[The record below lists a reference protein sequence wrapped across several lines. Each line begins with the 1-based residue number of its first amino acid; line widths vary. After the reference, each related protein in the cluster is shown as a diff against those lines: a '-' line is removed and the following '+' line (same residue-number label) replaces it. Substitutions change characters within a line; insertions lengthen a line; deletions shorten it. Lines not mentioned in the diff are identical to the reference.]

1 MKKEEDSANQPDH
14 EPIRRRGEDNGGKDR
29 NNNYHIHQKS
39 RRNKQDKMCP
49 KKIIKKVNNKLATIL
64 PITVEQQLG
73 FTYEI
78 SEELEMCFSQ
88 LIDIN

>member
-39 RRNKQDKMCP
+39 RRNKQDKMSQ
-49 KKIIKKVNNKLATIL
+49 KKNN
-64 PITVEQQLG
+64 
-73 FTYEI
+73 
-78 SEELEMCFSQ
+78 
-88 LIDIN
+88 